1 MVVSGTCII
10 IKRNGS
16 KIFVVKFTEFFFLV
30 FRSVKRRSVMTLWVF
45 RWQSAARGRHLG
57 SSGVSMITIVHHS
70 VLTTVIWL
78 RVRFSIVRVTEKK
91 MATSKTSNIQ
101 WEKKILPILWI
112 VNAIIIINGRFL
124 FNDLTPGTRTS
135 HGWTEED
142 INEQHDGEKD
152 SKSNTKPHQP
162 IWVSRTESGTVYGRS
177 WKKMKN

>member
-1 MVVSGTCII
+1 
-10 IKRNGS
+10 
-16 KIFVVKFTEFFFLV
+16 
-30 FRSVKRRSVMTLWVF
+30 
-45 RWQSAARGRHLG
+45 
-57 SSGVSMITIVHHS
+57 
-70 VLTTVIWL
+70 
-78 RVRFSIVRVTEKK
+78 
-91 MATSKTSNIQ
+91 MAKSKTSNVQ

-112 VNAIIIINGRFL
+112 VNAIIIINRRFF

-177 WKKMKN
+177 WKKNEKWKIKVFEIMGIAMLNITKFIRKSISNFLTWKLVHYSPLNKNCFVNAKRIQNCWYIITYLL